1 MNANAA
7 GEGRPFLPEPCT
19 WRTYGDMNVVLWR
32 KQQETPLE
40 EARGLLEESHNA
52 VMALAEGFSD
62 EELFHKGRFDWTGRT
77 TLGSYLRERHE
88 LPLRLGAQKTARPQE
103 ELRTARWSEMRL
115 SLGRIR
121 GLSGC
126 VVQNASESARIRP
139 DPAQVAKL
147 RRILDHPRAMPPERG
162 ETQTDFGP
170 PHPQD
175 ASPSCGSGTPTP
187 VVRWRSRDVV
197 RWRFPRP

>member
-40 EARGLLEESHNA
+40 ETRGLLEESHNA

-62 EELFHKGRFDWTGRT
+62 EELFHKGRFDWTGTT
-77 TLGSYLRERHE
+77 TLGSYLHERHE

-126 VVQNASESARIRP
+126 VVQNASESARIRLN
-139 DPAQVAKL
+139 PAKSVEL
-147 RRILDHPRAMPPERG
+147 RRILDHPRAGPSENS
-162 ETQTDFGP
+162 ETQTHFGP
-170 PHPQD
+170 
-175 ASPSCGSGTPTP
+175 
-187 VVRWRSRDVV
+187 RR
-197 RWRFPRP
+197 RPGEGG